1 MKKILIPTS
10 LDAVAGD
17 TLRRNGKYT
26 VVQDSKTPLP
36 ELAAANRDAYALIV
50 RSEKIG
56 AEIMEA
62 LPALKLIVRAGA
74 GYDNIDAKA
83 ARRRGIDVMNTPGA
97 NANAVAEE
105 VVALILADARHIIA
119 ADVSTRAGKWEKNKF
134 MGREL
139 AKKTVGIIGLGNIG
153 RLVAKRIEGFECT
166 ILGYDPLVPA
176 DKAAQIGIKSVDLQT
191 IFKESDFITLHIPEN
206 NETRGIVNEKLLS
219 LMKPGAALV
228 NCARAGVVNEADL
241 RAAKAEKGIR
251 YLNDVYAKDA
261 EGDKPIADVA
271 DIMMP
276 HLGASTYEANETA
289 AIRAAQQIID
299 FDEKGVTSYIVN
311 RDIPAGL
318 DPSYCELA
326 STLAKLARGL
336 LGKNLALSRVETAFY
351 GRLAPFDKWL
361 VLSLFSGLSDDIDLS
376 TDYAFAVKLLAE
388 NGVQFN
394 NREPDPD
401 KDYDNSITIEISAV
415 NEKNEIVKVSVRGT
429 VGENVMMIARI
440 NEFDRLYW
448 VPNKRSIFFQYKDR
462 TGVIGTIGK
471 KLADAGINIED
482 MRNPHNAET
491 GNSLAILNVSPAASD
506 ELLAEIAV
514 SIEASVARAVI
525 LP

>member
-153 RLVAKRIEGFECT
+153 RLVAKRIEGFECAV
-166 ILGYDPLVPA
+166 LGYDPLVPTDTTA
-176 DKAAQIGIKSVDLQT
+176 RFGIKSADLQT
-191 IFKESDFITLHIPEN
+191 IFKEADFITLHIPEN
-206 NETRGIVNEKLLS
+206 DETRGIVNAKLLS

-228 NCARAGVVNEADL
+228 NCARSGIVNEADL
-241 RAAKAEKGIR
+241 RAAKADRGIR
-251 YLNDVYAKDA
+251 YLNDVYPKDA
-261 EGDKPIADVA
+261 EGEKPIADVA

-289 AIRAAQQIID
+289 ALRAAQQIID
-299 FDEKGVTSYIVN
+299 FDEKGVTSFIVN

-326 STLAKLARGL
+326 STLAKLARGIV
-336 LGKNLALSRVETAFY
+336 GKNLPPTRIETSCY

-361 VLSLFSGLSDDIDLS
+361 VLSVLGGLWDDIDRS
-376 TDYAFAVKLLAE
+376 TDYSHAMQWLAD
-388 NGVQFN
+388 NGVHFV
-394 NREPDPD
+394 NREPDPT
-401 KDYDNSITIEISAV
+401 KDYENSMTVEISAV
-415 NEKNEIVKVSVRGT
+415 NEKKEVVTASVRGT
-429 VGENVMMIARI
+429 VGENVKMIARI

-448 VPNKRSIFFQYKDR
+448 VPDKRSLFFQYKDR
-462 TGVIGTIGK
+462 TGVIGLIGQR
-471 KLADAGINIED
+471 LAKAGVNIED
-482 MRNPHNAET
+482 MRNPHNAAT
-491 GNSLAILNVSPAASD
+491 GNSLAILNVSPTVSD
-506 ELLAEIAV
+506 DLLNEIATA
-514 SIEASVARAVI
+514 IDASVAKSVS